1 MNMSPQLQ
9 SMLQQAIQAFQSGN
23 FDSADL
29 ILKRVLILD
38 SKNLPALH
46 ILGLIKASQSNYKE
60 AADYL
65 ARAAR
70 IHPDDASI
78 QYNLAKALADSGNDK
93 DALVHHKKA
102 VALAPNNPEAWL
114 NYGKTASNLGR
125 YEDALS
131 CNSKALGLRS
141 DYVEAWFN
149 QGATLHTFGRYE
161 EAIAHYDKV
170 VSLRPDYVEA
180 WFNKGADLQ
189 ALGRYEEAIAQYD
202 QALSLKPDYHEA
214 WSNKGVALHALGR
227 YEDAIAQYDQ
237 SLKLKP
243 DYHEAWTN
251 TGIAL
256 NELKR
261 YEEAIA
267 QYDQALSLKPDYH
280 EAWFNKGVALNGLQR
295 YEDAIAQYDQSLK
308 LKPDY
313 HEAWSNKGATLQAL
327 KRYDEAIASF
337 DKALN
342 LKSDYHEAWFN
353 KGTTLSEIKH
363 YEEALDCYE
372 KAVQLKPDYQEVW
385 VNKSMLSLFLK
396 KYHAG
401 WTNYDWR
408 LKAKDSKFKK
418 AIESLELWNGSDC
431 NHLLI
436 FSEQGVGDII
446 FYTSILEN
454 VKNRARNITV
464 SLDARLLPILS
475 RSFPGITFV
484 DKSAPLDINLYDAQV
499 AFASLP
505 VILNMTPDMDG
516 RKVPYLLANDKF
528 TKNLLDNFSAT
539 KQLKCGVAWKSINE
553 KVGKDKS
560 LALSDLNEIF
570 QVDGYEFI
578 NLQYGDTQQ
587 EIGDLEKNFGTKLTT
602 IDDIDLFSDIDGLL
616 SIIQACDLIVTTS
629 NITAHLAGALGKT
642 TLLLVP
648 YSAGRIWYW
657 HEEATSSWY
666 PSITLYS
673 QNQNFEWN
681 GAIKEI
687 ASKLKNGILK

>member
-1 MNMSPQLQ
+1 MNFQLQ
-9 SMLQQAIQAFQSGN
+9 AMLQQAIQAFQSGN

-29 ILKRVLILD
+29 ILKRVLVVD

-46 ILGLIKASQSNYKE
+46 ILGLIKASQSNFKE

-78 QYNLAKALADSGNDK
+78 QYNLAKALTDFGNNK

-131 CNSKALGLRS
+131 CNSKALDLRS

-149 QGATLHTFGRYE
+149 QGATLHALGRYE
-161 EAIAHYDKV
+161 EAITHYDKV
-170 VSLRPDYVEA
+170 VSLKPDYIEA
-180 WFNKGADLQ
+180 WFNKGADLY

-202 QALSLKPDYHEA
+202 QALNLKPDYHEA

-227 YEDAIAQYDQ
+227 YEEAIAQYDQ
-237 SLKLKP
+237 ALNLKP

-251 TGIAL
+251 KGIAL
-256 NELKR
+256 NELGR

-267 QYDQALSLKPDYH
+267 QYDQALNLKPDYH
-280 EAWFNKGVALNGLQR
+280 EALFNKGVVLNQLQN
-295 YEDAIAQYDQSLK
+295 YEEAIAQYDQALN

-327 KRYDEAIASF
+327 KCYDEAIASF

-342 LKSDYHEAWFN
+342 IRSDYHEAWFN
-353 KGTTLSEIKH
+353 KGATLNEIKH

-372 KAVQLKPDYQEVW
+372 KAVHLKPDYQEAW
-385 VNKSMLSLFLK
+385 TNKSLVNLFLK
-396 KYHAG
+396 NYKVG
-401 WTNYDWR
+401 WDNFDWR
-408 LKAKDSKFKK
+408 LIAKDVSLKK
-418 AIESLELWNGSDC
+418 TIEGLKTWNGSGC
-431 NHLLI
+431 KNLLV
-436 FSEQGVGDII
+436 FTEQGIGDII
-446 FYTSILEN
+446 FYASILEA
-454 VKNRARNITV
+454 VKSRVENMTV
-464 SLDARLLPILS
+464 TTDLRLIPILS
-475 RSFPGITFV
+475 RSFPNISFV
-484 DKSAPLDINLYDAQV
+484 DHNAPLNNNLYDAQIQL
-499 AFASLP
+499 ASLP
-505 VILNMTPDMDG
+505 VVIGMTPDTVG
-516 RKVPYLLANDKF
+516 RSAPYLISNNELTSVLQNK
-528 TKNLLDNFSAT
+528 TSPN
-539 KQLKCGVAWKSINE
+539 KQLKCGIAWKSSNKKI
-553 KVGKDKS
+553 GKDKS
-560 LALSDLNEIF
+560 ILLSDLNEIL
-570 QVDGYEFI
+570 QVDGFEFI
-578 NLQYGDTQQ
+578 NLQYGDTQK
-587 EIGDLEKNFGTKLTT
+587 EIEDLEKNYGAKLTT
-602 IDDIDLFSDIDGLL
+602 IDGIDLFNDIDGLL
-616 SIIQACDLIVTTS
+616 SIIQTCDLIVTTS
-629 NITAHLAGALGKT
+629 NVTAHLAGALGKT

-657 HEEATSSWY
+657 HDEAISSWY

-681 GAIKEI
+681 GAIKDI
-687 ASKLKNGILK
+687 ASRLKNGISK